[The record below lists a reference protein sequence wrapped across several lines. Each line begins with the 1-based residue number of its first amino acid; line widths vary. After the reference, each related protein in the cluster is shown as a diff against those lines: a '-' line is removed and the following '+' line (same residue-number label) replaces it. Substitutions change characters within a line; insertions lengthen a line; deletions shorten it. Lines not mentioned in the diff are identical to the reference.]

1 MSFRLRRAAASA
13 LVTGVM
19 ATGLLT
25 GLAWPAAADVPPTD
39 PPSQGVELAATG
51 AGDRALIGLGVVG
64 GVLLIGGAVAIAAT
78 PRRSSDH

>member
-1 MSFRLRRAAASA
+1 
-13 LVTGVM
+13 M
-19 ATGLLT
+19 A
-25 GLAWPAAADVPPTD
+25 GLASPAAADIAPID
-39 PPSQGVELAATG
+39 PPPHSAELAATG